1 MRLLKKLSQLLCASA
16 LAALSM
22 TVAAQTTGV
31 GYVKTVAGDAY
42 DIEDTVRG
50 WFPELPAEVTY
61 VLDKFFQGLRCGTV
75 ADEHETYLGVTV
87 A

>member
-1 MRLLKKLSQLLCASA
+1 MNATTWTITDNA
-16 LAALSM
+16 TDE
-22 TVAAQTTGV
+22 TVT
-31 GYVKTVAGDAY
+31 GDAY

-50 WFPELPAEVTY
+50 WFPEPRAEVTY
-61 VLDKFFQGLRCGTV
+61 VLDQFFQGLRCGTV

>member
-1 MRLLKKLSQLLCASA
+1 MNATTWTITDNA
-16 LAALSM
+16 TDE
-22 TVAAQTTGV
+22 TVT
-31 GYVKTVAGDAY
+31 GDAY

-50 WFPELPAEVTY
+50 WFPEPPAEVTY

>member
-1 MRLLKKLSQLLCASA
+1 MNATTWTITDNA
-16 LAALSM
+16 TDE
-22 TVAAQTTGV
+22 TVT
-31 GYVKTVAGDAY
+31 GDAY
-42 DIEDTVRG
+42 DIKDTVRG
-50 WFPELPAEVTY
+50 WFPEPPAEVTY

>member
-1 MRLLKKLSQLLCASA
+1 MNTTTWTLPDNATDE
-16 LAALSM
+16 
-22 TVAAQTTGV
+22 TVT
-31 GYVKTVAGDAY
+31 GDAY

-50 WFPELPAEVTY
+50 WFPEPPAEVAF
-61 VLDKFFQGLRCGTV
+61 VLDQFFQGLRCGTV

>member
-1 MRLLKKLSQLLCASA
+1 MNA
-16 LAALSM
+16 
-22 TVAAQTTGV
+22 TTWTITDNATDE
-31 GYVKTVAGDAY
+31 TVAGDAY

-50 WFPELPAEVTY
+50 WFPKLPAEVTY